1 MSFAGLKGDDCIVA
15 EARTESSGL
24 IFHLHLV
31 TKHQTKELDSDNSN
45 DYRDAD
51 SSDEDAESRD
61 DLRQ

>member
-1 MSFAGLKGDDCIVA
+1 VA

-24 IFHLHLV
+24 MFHLHLV

-51 SSDEDAESRD
+51 SSDEDAESSDVNRCTQQLD
-61 DLRQ
+61 GLYPL